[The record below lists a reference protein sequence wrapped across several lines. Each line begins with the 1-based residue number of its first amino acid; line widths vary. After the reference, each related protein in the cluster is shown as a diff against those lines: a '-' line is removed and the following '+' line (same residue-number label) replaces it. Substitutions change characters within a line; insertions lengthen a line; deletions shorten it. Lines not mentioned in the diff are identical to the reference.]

1 MTVRR
6 QTGNSP
12 SMATPQLHF
21 FDASV
26 SELKPAPKRQRL
38 LALDFFRGLA
48 MLIIFVAHVPN
59 NPWDRWIPA
68 RFGFSSSAELFVFS
82 SGLASAFAFGS
93 IFVRCGFAIGLW
105 RIGYR
110 IWQVYWAHIGLF
122 LAIATLSAVATWHL
136 HTRNYVNDLNF
147 DLFEQ
152 KPLVA
157 VVKMMTLTYIP
168 DLLNILP
175 MYLVLL
181 ALVPVMMALAQWSRF
196 LLCAVSIGLWAI
208 VQITHFDLPG
218 GVTDDWVWFFNPF
231 AWQLLFFTGFCF
243 GMGYLP
249 QPPFDHRVFFPLA
262 AILVIACIPVA
273 FWGFIENIPILQ
285 SAHDWLVPDAGLA
298 TTELHALRYFH
309 FLVLSYVVLS
319 CIARVRGSIR
329 GPWFAPIV
337 TVGQQSLATFVA
349 SLALAWIM
357 GMVLDVVGRNLVSV
371 ALANVSGLC
380 SIFAIAYTVRWFK
393 AKPWEAPAYRL
404 VPARHGTT
412 LRLVEE
418 VPSEQQSTK

>member
-1 MTVRR
+1 MTARGV
-6 QTGNSP
+6 TGSNS
-12 SMATPQLHF
+12 SMATPQLHP
-21 FDASV
+21 ASV
-26 SELKPAPKRQRL
+26 SELNPAAKGQRL
-38 LALDFFRGLA
+38 LVLDFFRGLA

-68 RFGFSSSAELFVFS
+68 RFGFSSAAELFVFC

-93 IFVRCGFAIGLW
+93 IFVRRGFAIGLL

-122 LAIATLSAVATWHL
+122 LIIATLSAVATWHL
-136 HTRNYVNDLNF
+136 HTRNYINDLNF

-157 VVKMMTLTYIP
+157 IVKMMTLTYIP

-181 ALVPVMMALAQWSRF
+181 ALVPVMVALALWSRF
-196 LLCAVSIGLWAI
+196 LVFAVSLALWTM

-218 GVTDDWVWFFNPF
+218 GITDDWVWFFNPF

-249 QPPFDHRVFFPLA
+249 QPRLNHRVLFPLA
-262 AILVIACIPVA
+262 TILVIACIPLT
-273 FWGFIENIPILQ
+273 FWGFIENVSILK
-285 SAHDWLVPDAGLA
+285 SVHDWLVPDSGLS
-298 TTELHALRYFH
+298 TTELHALRYVH
-309 FLVLSYVVLS
+309 FLVLCYVVLS
-319 CIARVRGSIR
+319 WVTRVRGSIGGR
-329 GPWFAPIV
+329 WFGPIV
-337 TVGQQSLATFVA
+337 TVGQQSLATFMA

-357 GMVLDVVGRNLVSV
+357 GMALDVVGRNLISV
-371 ALANVSGLC
+371 ALANVIGLG
-380 SIFAIAYTVRWFK
+380 SIFAIAYMVRWFK
-393 AKPWEAPAYRL
+393 AKPWEALPCRLLPAKH
-404 VPARHGTT
+404 AT
-412 LRLVEE
+412 LRLVKD
-418 VPSEQQSTK
+418 VPSEPEAAQ